1 MRQVCHPRGELAGI
15 VSDLVEW
22 WTCLGCDCE
31 QVVVEAEEVGQCLL
45 RRGKRGQSGR
55 HGWLEF
61 VVLVAV
67 EGVLVSFLGAV
78 AGQPGEIEWPEVAG
92 GEFGAGSDD
101 G

>member
-15 VSDLVEW
+15 VSHLVEW

-45 RRGKRGQSGR
+45 RSGKGSQSGR

-67 EGVLVSFLGAV
+67 EGVLVSFPGAV
-78 AGQPGEIEWPEVAG
+78 AGQLGEIE
-92 GEFGAGSDD
+92 
-101 G
+101 